1 MSIGSVNGFS
11 PFAAGLIRPEG
22 PQVGQ
27 QAGLQTGQ
35 QLGQQTGG
43 IQTPFAP
50 QVMPGIG
57 EAKGPG
63 FGERVAG
70 AVDNLAQTQNT
81 ASQRARDFEMG
92 LETDL
97 ASVMI
102 DQQISSLGFQF
113 ALNVRNKALGAYRD
127 IINMPV

>member
-11 PFAAGLIRPEG
+11 PFGAGLIRPEG

-27 QAGLQTGQ
+27 KAGLQTGQ
-35 QLGQQTGG
+35 PTGG
-43 IQTPFAP
+43 IQTPFA
-50 QVMPGIG
+50 PGIG

-70 AVDNLAQTQNT
+70 AVDNLAQAQNT

-127 IINMPV
+127 IMNMPV

>member
-1 MSIGSVNGFS
+1 MSMGPVNGFS
-11 PFAAGLIRPEG
+11 PFAQGLIRPEA
-22 PQVGQ
+22 PQAGG
-27 QAGLQTGQ
+27 QAGLSQP
-35 QLGQQTGG
+35 L
-43 IQTPFAP
+43 AP
-50 QVMPGIG
+50 GFG
-57 EAKGPG
+57 EAKGPS
-63 FGERVAG
+63 FGERVSG
-70 AVDNLAQTQNT
+70 AVDDLAAAQNT

>member
-11 PFAAGLIRPEG
+11 PFGAGLIRPEG
-22 PQVGQ
+22 GQ
-27 QAGLQTGQ
+27 A
-35 QLGQQTGG
+35 GQQTGG

-50 QVMPGIG
+50 QAGPGIG

-70 AVDNLAQTQNT
+70 AVDDLARAQNT
-81 ASQRARDFEMG
+81 ATQRARDFEMG

>member
-22 PQVGQ
+22 PQIGQ
-27 QAGLQTGQ
+27 QAGQ
-35 QLGQQTGG
+35 QQPGG

-50 QVMPGIG
+50 QVAPGIG
-57 EAKGPG
+57 EPKGPG
-63 FGERVAG
+63 FGERIAG
-70 AVDNLAQTQNT
+70 AVDNLAQAQNT

>member
-11 PFAAGLIRPEG
+11 PFGAGVIRPEG

-27 QAGLQTGQ
+27 QAG
-35 QLGQQTGG
+35 QQTGG
-43 IQTPFAP
+43 IQSPFG
-50 QVMPGIG
+50 QGIG

-70 AVDNLAQTQNT
+70 AVDNLAQAQNT

-127 IINMPV
+127 IMNMPV

>member
-22 PQVGQ
+22 PQVSQ
-27 QAGLQTGQ
+27 QAS
-35 QLGQQTGG
+35 QQTGG

-50 QVMPGIG
+50 QVAPGIG
-57 EAKGPG
+57 EAQGPG
-63 FGERVAG
+63 FGERIAG
-70 AVDNLAQTQNT
+70 AVDNLAQAQNT

>member
-35 QLGQQTGG
+35 HTGG

-50 QVMPGIG
+50 QAVPGIG

-63 FGERVAG
+63 FGERIAG
-70 AVDNLAQTQNT
+70 AVDNLAQAQNT
-81 ASQRARDFEMG
+81 ATQRARDFEMG

-113 ALNVRNKALGAYRD
+113 ALNVRNKALGERIDATWR
-127 IINMPV
+127 